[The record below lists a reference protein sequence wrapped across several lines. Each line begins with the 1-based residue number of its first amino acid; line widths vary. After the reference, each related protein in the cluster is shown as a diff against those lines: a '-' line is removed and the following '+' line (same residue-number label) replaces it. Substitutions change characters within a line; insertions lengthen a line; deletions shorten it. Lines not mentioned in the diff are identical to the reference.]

1 MMVRVPILHYMDVF
15 LFYVPLAELIIL
27 IGVAIWQGSKKS
39 VGILTGILLG
49 TVVQGGIWLMFLL
62 FLGLLG
68 GLGDSRENVDY
79 SSKP

>member
-27 IGVAIWQGSKKS
+27 IGVAIW
-39 VGILTGILLG
+39 
-49 TVVQGGIWLMFLL
+49 LMFLL